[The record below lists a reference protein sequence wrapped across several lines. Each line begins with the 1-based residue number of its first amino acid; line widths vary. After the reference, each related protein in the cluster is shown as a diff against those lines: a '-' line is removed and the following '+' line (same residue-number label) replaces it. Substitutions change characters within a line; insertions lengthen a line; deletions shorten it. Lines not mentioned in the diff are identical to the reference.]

1 MPLSFAHE
9 TVLRSQM
16 APGYNVLMLHWDEH
30 KHTPHTHLIFAE
42 IFNKKVSLT

>member
-9 TVLRSQM
+9 TVLRSQL
-16 APGYNVLMLHWDEH
+16 APGYNVLMLHGDEH
-30 KHTPHTHLIFAE
+30 KHTPHTLFFFE